1 MLRKYPMYATKH
13 ILTSNN
19 LNEDYLLQLL
29 EKPQE
34 LIFALYDHPIVLNC
48 AGFTMNDTPGII
60 FN

>member
-1 MLRKYPMYATKH
+1 MYATKH